1 MHLHVILCYC
11 SAAQQQGCDSYSSSS
26 GGGSTIFI
34 KSDFSSTVAVEH
46 YRKHLKNSRKKNKQ
60 TKTGTIT
67 RKTLEN
73 VSIKVICI
81 NTPSSLV

>member
-26 GGGSTIFI
+26 GGSTVFS

-46 YRKHLKNSRKKNKQ
+46 YRKTSKTAERKTNKQ
-60 TKTGTIT
+60 KQAQSHG
-67 RKTLEN
+67 KLWKM
-73 VSIKVICI
+73 SASK
-81 NTPSSLV
+81 

>member
-26 GGGSTIFI
+26 GGGSNVFS

-60 TKTGTIT
+60 TNKNRHNHT
-67 RKTLEN
+67 EN
-73 VSIKVICI
+73 SGKCQHQ
-81 NTPSSLV
+81 SDMH